1 MGVKILKKNTM
12 VERFTDP
19 DDEGLQKVTMQQLE
33 TLYLT
38 SVVYEDGTVVNAKM
52 PYLICLAL
60 NGNLTA
66 VMKLLR
72 KYPLMR
78 SDGWSNALDIKLKT
92 EGTYLTMR
100 HKNGDVNRRVGI
112 LSDKVSIILALGI
125 SRRIQSQKMFNT
137 YYGWNGIAYTDIAR
151 INNTYLSNE
160 MRDHLNGAIEEAE
173 FYLDLKAI
181 LEKKTEGE
189 A

>member
-1 MGVKILKKNTM
+1 M

-19 DDEGLQKVTMQQLE
+19 GDEGLQKVTMQQLE

-112 LSDKVSIILALGI
+112 LGDKVSIIVALGI
-125 SRRIQSQKMFNT
+125 SGRIQSQKQFNT
-137 YYGWNGIAYTDIAR
+137 YYEWNGITNTDIDC
-151 INNTYLSNE
+151 INKYLSNE
-160 MRDHLNGAIEEAE
+160 MKDHLNGAIEEAE
-173 FYLDLKAI
+173 AYLRLKAK
-181 LEKKTEGE
+181 LGKKTKGE